1 MQPRRVLVVD
11 DEEDIREVAALSFEL
26 AGWDVKTAPSGRE
39 GFAAASAAAPD
50 VILLD
55 VMMPEL
61 DGPGTY
67 ALLQE
72 DPRTRE
78 IPVVFLTAKIQSA
91 DRRRYVALG
100 VRGVIAKPFDPL
112 ALPSE
117 VESLLE
123 ATGLNTAPEG

>member
-1 MQPRRVLVVD
+1 MRPKSVLVVD

-26 AGWDVKTAPSGRE
+26 AGWQVVTATSGRD
-39 GFAAASAAAPD
+39 GIAAAIAAPPD

-67 ALLQE
+67 ALLQA
-72 DPRTRE
+72 DARTRE
-78 IPVVFLTAKIQSA
+78 IPVVFLTAKVQNA
-91 DRRRYVALG
+91 DKRRYAESG

-112 ALPSE
+112 TLPAE
-117 VESLLE
+117 VESIL
-123 ATGLNTAPEG
+123 GPPSS

>member
-1 MQPRRVLVVD
+1 MQPRNVLVVD

-26 AGWDVKTAPSGRE
+26 AGWQVVVAPSGRD
-39 GFAAASAAAPD
+39 GIAAALAAAPD

-67 ALLQE
+67 ALLQADE
-72 DPRTRE
+72 RTRE
-78 IPVVFLTAKIQSA
+78 IPVVFLTAKVQNA
-91 DRRRYVALG
+91 DKRRYADLG

-112 ALPSE
+112 ALPAE
-117 VESLLE
+117 VASILG
-123 ATGLNTAPEG
+123 AT

>member
-1 MQPRRVLVVD
+1 MQPKCVLVVD

-26 AGWDVKTAPSGRE
+26 AGWQVVAAPSGRD
-39 GFAAASAAAPD
+39 GIAAAIAAPPD

-67 ALLQE
+67 ALLQA
-72 DPRTRE
+72 DARTRE
-78 IPVVFLTAKIQSA
+78 IPVVFLTAKVQNA
-91 DRRRYVALG
+91 DKRRYAALG

-112 ALPSE
+112 TLPSE
-117 VESLLE
+117 VTSILDG
-123 ATGLNTAPEG
+123 A